1 MNGFATAIAFARR
14 ELRSGI
20 RGFRVFLACL
30 LLGVAVIAGVGSLNA
45 GVDEALNEDARL
57 LLGGDVELSYTHRM
71 ATPEQLAFMRDY
83 GRVSTVIELRA
94 MARSERQRTLVE
106 LKAVDDAYPLLG
118 AVGFGRVPGGAA
130 SAADAL
136 AQRDGV
142 WGAALERATMT
153 RLGVG
158 IGDTIQVGDARF
170 MVRARVDGEPDRTA
184 NPITLGPRVMIA
196 LPALDA
202 TRLIQPGS
210 LARSMYR
217 VVLRQGVDA
226 ATFAAAARERFPDAG
241 WRIRSISEAAPG
253 MQRWID
259 RIAMFLTLVG
269 LTALLVGGVGVAN
282 AVKNYLDG
290 KRATIATL
298 KCLGAPGTLIIR
310 IYFAQIMILAVIGV
324 AAGMA
329 IGAVVPAIAGPLV
342 ASQIG
347 VAVRTGLY
355 PGPLLLAAAFGVLTA
370 TAFSLWPLA
379 RAREIP
385 PAALFRDLVAPERRW
400 PRFSYIALTAL
411 AIAGSR
417 RSPSAAPSTRSSPP
431 ASWSRP
437 RRPSCC
443 SAPRPGRSPPPRAAC
458 AACAVPA
465 CASPSP
471 TCTGRAARP
480 AASSCRSA
488 SA

>member
-1 MNGFATAIAFARR
+1 
-14 ELRSGI
+14 
-20 RGFRVFLACL
+20 
-30 LLGVAVIAGVGSLNA
+30 
-45 GVDEALNEDARL
+45 

-71 ATPEQLAFMRDY
+71 ATPEQLAFMSEN

-106 LKAVDDAYPLLG
+106 LKPVDDAYPLLG
-118 AVGFGRVPGGAA
+118 AVTLGNVANGATTL
-130 SAADAL
+130 ADAL
-136 AQRDGV
+136 ARRDGV

-158 IGDTIQVGDARF
+158 IGNTIHVGDASF
-170 MVRARVDGEPDRTA
+170 VVRARIDGEPDRTA

-217 VVLRQGVDA
+217 IVLRPDVDPA
-226 ATFAAAARERFPDAG
+226 AFSAAARERFPDAG
-241 WRIRSISEAAPG
+241 WRIRNVSEAAPG

-310 IYFAQIMILAVIGV
+310 IYFAQ
-324 AAGMA
+324 
-329 IGAVVPAIAGPLV
+329 
-342 ASQIG
+342 
-347 VAVRTGLY
+347 
-355 PGPLLLAAAFGVLTA
+355 
-370 TAFSLWPLA
+370 
-379 RAREIP
+379 
-385 PAALFRDLVAPERRW
+385 
-400 PRFSYIALTAL
+400 
-411 AIAGSR
+411 
-417 RSPSAAPSTRSSPP
+417 
-431 ASWSRP
+431 
-437 RRPSCC
+437 
-443 SAPRPGRSPPPRAAC
+443 
-458 AACAVPA
+458 
-465 CASPSP
+465 
-471 TCTGRAARP
+471 
-480 AASSCRSA
+480 
-488 SA
+488 

>member
-1 MNGFATAIAFARR
+1 
-14 ELRSGI
+14 
-20 RGFRVFLACL
+20 
-30 LLGVAVIAGVGSLNA
+30 
-45 GVDEALNEDARL
+45 
-57 LLGGDVELSYTHRM
+57 M

-217 VVLRQGVDA
+217 VVLRQA
-226 ATFAAAARERFPDAG
+226 STPRPSPPPRASAFRDAG

-290 KRATIATL
+290 QARDHRTL
-298 KCLGAPGTLIIR
+298 KCP
-310 IYFAQIMILAVIGV
+310 
-324 AAGMA
+324 AGWA
-329 IGAVVPAIAGPLV
+329 RSSS
-342 ASQIG
+342 ASI
-347 VAVRTGLY
+347 
-355 PGPLLLAAAFGVLTA
+355 
-370 TAFSLWPLA
+370 
-379 RAREIP
+379 
-385 PAALFRDLVAPERRW
+385 
-400 PRFSYIALTAL
+400 
-411 AIAGSR
+411 SR
-417 RSPSAAPSTRSSPP
+417 RS
-431 ASWSRP
+431 
-437 RRPSCC
+437 
-443 SAPRPGRSPPPRAAC
+443 
-458 AACAVPA
+458 
-465 CASPSP
+465 
-471 TCTGRAARP
+471 
-480 AASSCRSA
+480 
-488 SA
+488 